1 MCFLSK
7 FVESRE
13 TDHHP
18 DRSVIGLRT
27 TPDSVRPVM
36 NPSTL
41 PLLPPGIL
49 FVVVFLSGCSSQD
62 QAGTDSRTANEFTG
76 PLQTMPKV
84 SKTSETD
91 EVADVSSL
99 PRMLKSAHLPNAIQI
114 HDKVISGGQP
124 DGEEAFQE
132 LQERGIKTI
141 ISVDGAKPDLELA
154 KKHGLKYIHLPH
166 SYDGVPEQ
174 RGYELAKAVRDFE
187 GPIYIHCHHGKH
199 RSPAAAAVA
208 CVTVGLIEPAMA
220 SSILQLAGTNPNY
233 RGLYESA
240 QSARKLDAAVLDA
253 LKADFPE
260 SAELTPMAEAMVHL
274 EHTQD
279 RVKMIAAAGW
289 KSPAS
294 HPEIIPAQEVL
305 LLKEHFTELQ
315 RAECAAK
322 ETAGFQAMLRESES
336 AAADL
341 EAALMNWNESGAA
354 LPVPDALP
362 TSFEKIAKN
371 CVACHTQYRDV
382 PLSEKQR

>member
-1 MCFLSK
+1 MTFAT
-7 FVESRE
+7 SR
-13 TDHHP
+13 
-18 DRSVIGLRT
+18 LC
-27 TPDSVRPVM
+27 
-36 NPSTL
+36 
-41 PLLPPGIL
+41 PLAIL
-49 FVVVFLSGCSSQD
+49 FSCILSSGCSTENPAD
-62 QAGTDSRTANEFTG
+62 TETTGAPEFVVPITKA
-76 PLQTMPKV
+76 P
-84 SKTSETD
+84 SFSETI
-91 EVADVSSL
+91 EAKEEAEIVAL
-99 PRMLKSAHLPNAIQI
+99 PGKLKSAHLPNAIQI
-114 HDKVISGGQP
+114 HEKVISGGLP

-132 LQERGIKTI
+132 LQDLGIKTI

-154 KKHGLKYIHLPH
+154 KKHGLKYVHLPH

-208 CVTVGLIEPAMA
+208 CITAGLIEPAMA

-240 QSARKLDAAVLDA
+240 QSAQKLDATVLDA

-260 SAELTPMAEAMVHL
+260 SAELTPMAETMVHL

-305 LLKEHFTELQ
+305 LLKEHFTELL
-315 RAECAAK
+315 RAEGAAK
-322 ETAGFQAMLRESES
+322 ETEGFQAMLRESES
-336 AAADL
+336 AANDL
-341 EAALMNWNESGAA
+341 ETALTNWSDSGAA
-354 LPVPDALP
+354 LPIPDALP
-362 TSFEKIAKN
+362 MSFEKIAKN

>member
-1 MCFLSK
+1 MNLSS
-7 FVESRE
+7 F
-13 TDHHP
+13 
-18 DRSVIGLRT
+18 
-27 TPDSVRPVM
+27 
-36 NPSTL
+36 
-41 PLLPPGIL
+41 PLLPPKIL
-49 FVVVFLSGCSSQD
+49 FVAVFLSGCSSQD
-62 QAGTDSRTANEFTG
+62 QAGTDSRTANEFTV

-91 EVADVSSL
+91 EVSDVSSL
-99 PRMLKSAHLPNAIQI
+99 PRMFKSAHLPNAIQI

-124 DGEEAFQE
+124 DGEEAFQQ

-141 ISVDGAKPDLELA
+141 ISVDGAKPDVELA

-279 RVKMIAAAGW
+279 RVKMIAAADW
-289 KSPAS
+289 KSPVS

-305 LLKEHFTELQ
+305 LLKEHFTELL
-315 RAECAAK
+315 RAAGAAK
-322 ETAGFQAMLRESES
+322 ESEGFRAMLHESES
-336 AAADL
+336 AATNL
-341 EAALMNWNESGAA
+341 EAALTNWNASGAA

-362 TSFEKIAKN
+362 ASFEKIAKN

>member
-1 MCFLSK
+1 MPAGRSAVGSRTIADRVRSLMNLSS
-7 FVESRE
+7 F
-13 TDHHP
+13 
-18 DRSVIGLRT
+18 
-27 TPDSVRPVM
+27 
-36 NPSTL
+36 
-41 PLLPPGIL
+41 PLLPPKIL
-49 FVVVFLSGCSSQD
+49 FVAVFLSGCSSQD
-62 QAGTDSRTANEFTG
+62 QAGTDSRTVNEFSV
-76 PLQTMPKV
+76 PLQTLPMV

-99 PRMLKSAHLPNAIQI
+99 PRMLKSAHLPNAILI
-114 HDKVISGGQP
+114 HEKVISGGLP

-132 LQERGIKTI
+132 LQDLGIKTI

-154 KKHGLKYIHLPH
+154 KKHGFKYVHLPH

-220 SSILQLAGTNPNY
+220 SGILQLAGTNPNY

-279 RVKMIAAAGW
+279 RVKMIAAADW
-289 KSPAS
+289 KSPVS

-305 LLKEHFTELQ
+305 LLKEHFTELL
-315 RAECAAK
+315 RAAGAAK
-322 ETAGFQAMLRESES
+322 ESEGFRAMLHESES
-336 AAADL
+336 AATNL
-341 EAALMNWNESGAA
+341 EAALTNWNASGAA

-362 TSFEKIAKN
+362 ASFEKIAKN

>member
-1 MCFLSK
+1 MNLPTFRLC
-7 FVESRE
+7 
-13 TDHHP
+13 
-18 DRSVIGLRT
+18 
-27 TPDSVRPVM
+27 RPAV
-36 NPSTL
+36 
-41 PLLPPGIL
+41 L
-49 FVVVFLSGCSSQD
+49 FCSFFIPGCSQEDHSD
-62 QAGTDSRTANEFTG
+62 TASVASPELDVPVEITRPFSSINEV
-76 PLQTMPKV
+76 PQLI
-84 SKTSETD
+84 
-91 EVADVSSL
+91 EVVSL
-99 PRMLKSAHLPNAIQI
+99 PRKLKSAHLPNAIQI
-114 HDKVISGGQP
+114 HEKVISGGQP

-132 LQERGIKTI
+132 LQDLGIKTI
-141 ISVDGAKPDLELA
+141 ISVDGAKPELELA
-154 KKHGLKYIHLPH
+154 KKHGLKYVHLPH
-166 SYDGVPEQ
+166 SYDGVPKQ

-208 CVTVGLIEPAMA
+208 CVTAGLIKPSMA
-220 SSILQLAGTNPNY
+220 LSILQLAGTNPNY

-240 QSARKLDAAVLDA
+240 QSARKLDGAVLDA

-305 LLKEHFTELQ
+305 LLKEHFTELL
-315 RAECAAK
+315 RAESVGK
-322 ETAGFQAMLRESES
+322 EPEGFQAMLHESQS

-341 EAALMNWNESGAA
+341 EAALMNWNDSGAA

-362 TSFEKIAKN
+362 ASFEKIAKN

-382 PLSEKQR
+382 PLSEKQQ

>member
-1 MCFLSK
+1 MTFAT
-7 FVESRE
+7 SR
-13 TDHHP
+13 
-18 DRSVIGLRT
+18 LC
-27 TPDSVRPVM
+27 
-36 NPSTL
+36 
-41 PLLPPGIL
+41 PLAIL
-49 FVVVFLSGCSSQD
+49 FSCILSSGCSKENPADTETTEAPEFVSSI
-62 QAGTDSRTANEFTG
+62 TTAP
-76 PLQTMPKV
+76 PL
-84 SKTSETD
+84 SETI
-91 EVADVSSL
+91 ETNQEGEIIAL
-99 PRMLKSAHLPNAIQI
+99 PRKLKSVHLPNAIRI
-114 HDKVISGGQP
+114 HEKVISGGLP

-132 LQERGIKTI
+132 LQDLGIKTI

-154 KKHGLKYIHLPH
+154 KKHGLKYVHLPH

-208 CVTVGLIEPAMA
+208 CITAGLIEPAMA
-220 SSILQLAGTNPNY
+220 SGILQLAGTNPNY

-240 QSARKLDAAVLDA
+240 QSAHKLDATVLDA

-305 LLKEHFTELQ
+305 LLKEHFKELL
-315 RAECAAK
+315 RAESVGK
-322 ETAGFQAMLRESES
+322 EAEGFRAMLHESES
-336 AAADL
+336 AATDL
-341 EAALMNWNESGAA
+341 ETALMNWSDSGAA

-362 TSFEKIAKN
+362 ASFEKIAKN

>member
-1 MCFLSK
+1 MCFLSQIL
-7 FVESRE
+7 ESRE
-13 TDHHP
+13 TDDQP
-18 DRSVIGLRT
+18 GRSVIGLCSA
-27 TPDSVRPVM
+27 PDSVRHVM

-41 PLLPPGIL
+41 PPLPLILL
-49 FVVVFLSGCSSQD
+49 FVAVFLSGCSSKD
-62 QAGTDSRTANEFTG
+62 QANPDSRTSSEFTV
-76 PLQTMPKV
+76 PLQNMATG
-84 SKTSETD
+84 SKTTD
-91 EVADVSSL
+91 ADQVADVSSS

-114 HDKVISGGQP
+114 HEKVISGGLP
-124 DGEEAFQE
+124 DGQEAFQE
-132 LQERGIKTI
+132 LQDLGIKTI
-141 ISVDGAKPDLELA
+141 ISVDGARPDLELA
-154 KKHGLKYIHLPH
+154 KKHGLKYVHLPH

-208 CVTVGLIEPAMA
+208 CITAGLIEPAMA
-220 SSILQLAGTNPNY
+220 SGILQLAGTNPNY

-240 QSARKLDAAVLDA
+240 ESARKLDAAVLDA

-289 KSPAS
+289 KSPPS
-294 HPEIIPAQEVL
+294 HPEIIPAQELL
-305 LLKEHFTELQ
+305 LLKEHFTELL
-315 RAECAAK
+315 RAESLAT
-322 ETAGFQAMLRESES
+322 EPQGFQAMLRESES
-336 AAADL
+336 AATDL
-341 EAALMNWNESGAA
+341 EAALANWNDSGAA
-354 LPVPDALP
+354 LPIPDALP
-362 TSFEKIAKN
+362 ASFEKIAKN

>member
-1 MCFLSK
+1 MNLPTFRLCRLAILCSSILIPGCSL
-7 FVESRE
+7 EDQS
-13 TDHHP
+13 D
-18 DRSVIGLRT
+18 T
-27 TPDSVRPVM
+27 TSTSPPELEVPAEIIRPFS
-36 NPSTL
+36 STIDVQQQAEGD
-41 PLLPPGIL
+41 LLPRKL
-49 FVVVFLSGCSSQD
+49 
-62 QAGTDSRTANEFTG
+62 N
-76 PLQTMPKV
+76 
-84 SKTSETD
+84 
-91 EVADVSSL
+91 
-99 PRMLKSAHLPNAIQI
+99 SAHLPNAIQI
-114 HDKVISGGQP
+114 HEKVISGGQP

-132 LQERGIKTI
+132 LQDLGIKTI

-154 KKHGLKYIHLPH
+154 KKHGFKYVHLPH

-208 CVTVGLIEPAMA
+208 CITSGLIEPSMA

-260 SAELTPMAEAMVHL
+260 SAQLTPMAEAMVRL
-274 EHTQD
+274 ERTQD

-289 KSPAS
+289 LSPAT

-305 LLKEHFTELQ
+305 LLKDHFTELL
-315 RAECAAK
+315 RAESVAN
-322 ETAGFQAMLRESES
+322 EPAGFQAMLHESES

-341 EAALMNWNESGAA
+341 EVALMKWSDSGAD
-354 LPVPDALP
+354 LPIPDALP
-362 TSFEKIAKN
+362 ASFEKIAKN
-371 CVACHTQYRDV
+371 CVTCHTQYRDV

>member
-7 FVESRE
+7 ILVSRE
-13 TDHHP
+13 TNDQP
-18 DRSVIGLRT
+18 GRSVIGPRT
-27 TPDSVRPVM
+27 TPDSVRQMM
-36 NPSTL
+36 NSSKW
-41 PLLPPGIL
+41 PLLPLGTL
-49 FVVVFLSGCSSQD
+49 FIVVFLSGCSSKD
-62 QAGTDSRTANEFTG
+62 QANPDSRTSNEFTV
-76 PLQTMPKV
+76 PLQNMATG
-84 SKTSETD
+84 SKTTD
-91 EVADVSSL
+91 ADQVADVSSS

-114 HDKVISGGQP
+114 HEKVISGGLP

-132 LQERGIKTI
+132 LQDLGIKTI
-141 ISVDGAKPDLELA
+141 ISVDGARPDLELA
-154 KKHGLKYIHLPH
+154 KKHGLKYVHLPH

-174 RGYELAKAVRDFE
+174 RGYELAKAVRDLE

-208 CVTVGLIEPAMA
+208 CITAGLIEPAMA
-220 SSILQLAGTNPNY
+220 SGILQLAGTNPNY

-240 QSARKLDAAVLDA
+240 ESARKLDAAVLDA

-260 SAELTPMAEAMVHL
+260 SAELTPMAEAMVYL

-289 KSPAS
+289 KSPPS

-305 LLKEHFTELQ
+305 LLKEHFTELL
-315 RAECAAK
+315 RAESLAT
-322 ETAGFQAMLRESES
+322 EPQGFQAMLRESES
-336 AAADL
+336 AAKDL
-341 EAALMNWNESGAA
+341 EAALMNWNASGAA
-354 LPVPDALP
+354 LPIPNALP
-362 TSFEKIAKN
+362 ASFEKIAKN

>member
-1 MCFLSK
+1 MRNCK
-7 FVESRE
+7 
-13 TDHHP
+13 
-18 DRSVIGLRT
+18 SVVVT
-27 TPDSVRPVM
+27 TPDCVRSVMRF
-36 NPSTL
+36 STWRQF
-41 PLLPPGIL
+41 PLAIL
-49 FVVVFLSGCSSQD
+49 CSSILISGCSQEDPPGTTSTSPPELEVPAEIIQPYSSIVD
-62 QAGTDSRTANEFTG
+62 VQEQAESD
-76 PLQTMPKV
+76 L
-84 SKTSETD
+84 
-91 EVADVSSL
+91 L
-99 PRMLKSAHLPNAIQI
+99 PRKLNSAHLPNAIQI

-124 DGEEAFQE
+124 DGEDAFQE
-132 LQERGIKTI
+132 LQDLGIKTI
-141 ISVDGAKPDLELA
+141 ISVDGAKPDLKLA
-154 KKHGLKYIHLPH
+154 KKHGLRYVHLPH
-166 SYDGVPEQ
+166 SYDGIPQQ
-174 RGYELAKAVRDFE
+174 RGYELAKAVRDFD

-208 CVTVGLIEPAMA
+208 CITAGLTKPAMA

-289 KSPAS
+289 ISPAS

-305 LLKEHFTELQ
+305 LLKEHFTELL
-315 RAECAAK
+315 RAESVGK
-322 ETAGFQAMLRESES
+322 EPEGFQAMLHESES

-341 EAALMNWNESGAA
+341 EAALMSWSDSGAA

-362 TSFEKIAKN
+362 ASFEKIAKN
-371 CVACHTQYRDV
+371 CVTCHTQYRDV

>member
-1 MCFLSK
+1 MNLLTSRLCRLAILLS
-7 FVESRE
+7 S
-13 TDHHP
+13 
-18 DRSVIGLRT
+18 
-27 TPDSVRPVM
+27 
-36 NPSTL
+36 
-41 PLLPPGIL
+41 IL
-49 FVVVFLSGCSSQD
+49 ISGCSQED
-62 QAGTDSRTANEFTG
+62 QTAPASSVLDG
-76 PLQTMPKV
+76 PVDNIRPFSGQ
-84 SKTSETD
+84 D
-91 EVADVSSL
+91 EVPQQTEAVSL
-99 PRMLKSAHLPNAIQI
+99 PQSLNFAHLPNAIRI
-114 HDKVISGGQP
+114 HEKVISGGQP
-124 DGEEAFQE
+124 EGEEAFQK
-132 LQERGIKTI
+132 LQELGIKTI
-141 ISVDGAKPDLELA
+141 ISVDGARPDLELA
-154 KKHGLKYIHLPH
+154 KKYGLKYVHLPH

-208 CVTVGLIEPAMA
+208 CVTAGLIDPAMA

-240 QSARKLDAAVLDA
+240 RSARKLDAAVLDE

-274 EHTQD
+274 EHTHD

-294 HPEIIPAQEVL
+294 YPEIIPAQEVL
-305 LLKEHFTELQ
+305 LLKEHFTELL
-315 RAECAAK
+315 RTENVAK
-322 ETAGFQAMLRESES
+322 EPEGFQAMLRESAS

-341 EAALMNWNESGAA
+341 EVALTSWNDSGAT
-354 LPVPDALP
+354 LPVPNALP
-362 TSFEKIAKN
+362 TSLEKIATN

>member
-7 FVESRE
+7 FVESPV
-13 TDHHP
+13 TDAHAGRTAVGP
-18 DRSVIGLRT
+18 RT
-27 TPDSVRPVM
+27 TPDSVRSLM
-36 NPSTL
+36 NLSSF
-41 PLLPPGIL
+41 PLLPLKIL
-49 FVVVFLSGCSSQD
+49 FVAGFLSGCSSQD
-62 QAGTDSRTANEFTG
+62 QASTDSRTSNEFTV

-84 SKTSETD
+84 LKTSETD

-114 HDKVISGGQP
+114 HEKVISGGLP

-132 LQERGIKTI
+132 LQDRGIKTI

-154 KKHGLKYIHLPH
+154 KKHGLKYVHLPH

-220 SSILQLAGTNPNY
+220 SGILQLAGTNPNY

-279 RVKMIAAAGW
+279 RVKMIATAGW

-305 LLKEHFTELQ
+305 LLKEHFTELL
-315 RAECAAK
+315 RAEGAAK
-322 ETAGFQAMLRESES
+322 EPEGFQAMLRESES

-341 EAALMNWNESGAA
+341 EAALMNWNDSGAA
-354 LPVPDALP
+354 LPVPNVLP
-362 TSFEKIAKN
+362 TSLEKIAKN
-371 CVACHTQYRDV
+371 CIACHTQYRDV

>member
-1 MCFLSK
+1 
-7 FVESRE
+7 
-13 TDHHP
+13 
-18 DRSVIGLRT
+18 
-27 TPDSVRPVM
+27 M
-36 NPSTL
+36 NL
-41 PLLPPGIL
+41 PTFRRCRLAIL
-49 FVVVFLSGCSSQD
+49 FSSILVPGCSQQD
-62 QAGTDSRTANEFTG
+62 QTDAVSQSPPELEVPAEIIPPFSSTIDVQQHTEF
-76 PLQTMPKV
+76 
-84 SKTSETD
+84 D
-91 EVADVSSL
+91 AL
-99 PRMLKSAHLPNAIQI
+99 PHKLNSAHLPNAIQI
-114 HDKVISGGQP
+114 HEKVISGGQP

-132 LQERGIKTI
+132 LQDLGIKTI

-154 KKHGLKYIHLPH
+154 KKHGLRYVHLPH

-174 RGYELAKAVRDFE
+174 RGYELAKVVRDFD

-208 CVTVGLIEPAMA
+208 CVTAGLIEPAMA
-220 SSILQLAGTNPNY
+220 ASILQLAGTNPNY

-240 QSARKLDAAVLDA
+240 QSARKLDAAMLDA
-253 LKADFPE
+253 IKADFPE

-289 KSPAS
+289 ISPAS
-294 HPEIIPAQEVL
+294 RPEIIPAQEVL
-305 LLKEHFTELQ
+305 LLKEHFTELL
-315 RAECAAK
+315 RAESVGK
-322 ETAGFQAMLRESES
+322 EPEGFQAMLRESET

-341 EAALMNWNESGAA
+341 EAALIQWSDSGAA

-362 TSFEKIAKN
+362 ASFEKIAKN

>member
-1 MCFLSK
+1 MNLPTFRLCRLAVLFCSFLI
-7 FVESRE
+7 
-13 TDHHP
+13 P
-18 DRSVIGLRT
+18 
-27 TPDSVRPVM
+27 
-36 NPSTL
+36 
-41 PLLPPGIL
+41 
-49 FVVVFLSGCSSQD
+49 GCSQD
-62 QAGTDSRTANEFTG
+62 DQSDTASVASPELDVPVEIIRPFSSINEVPQLTDA
-76 PLQTMPKV
+76 V
-84 SKTSETD
+84 
-91 EVADVSSL
+91 SL
-99 PRMLKSAHLPNAIQI
+99 PRKLKSAHLPNAIQI
-114 HDKVISGGQP
+114 HEKVISGGQP

-132 LQERGIKTI
+132 LQDLGIKTI
-141 ISVDGAKPDLELA
+141 ISVDGAKPELELA
-154 KKHGLKYIHLPH
+154 KKHGLKYVHLPH
-166 SYDGVPEQ
+166 SYDGVPKQ

-208 CVTVGLIEPAMA
+208 CVTAGLIRPSMA
-220 SSILQLAGTNPNY
+220 VSILQLAGTNPNY

-240 QSARKLDAAVLDA
+240 QSARKLDGAVLDA

-305 LLKEHFTELQ
+305 LLKEHFTELL
-315 RAECAAK
+315 RAESVGK
-322 ETAGFQAMLRESES
+322 EPEGFQAMLHESES

-341 EAALMNWNESGAA
+341 EAALMNWNDSGAP
-354 LPVPDALP
+354 LPLPDALP
-362 TSFEKIAKN
+362 VSFEKIAKN

-382 PLSEKQR
+382 PLSEKQQ